1 MPPLDYKKQARH
13 LYLPS
18 ASPAVVNV
26 PEMQFFMVDGTGDPN
41 APDGEYSHALEL
53 LYTLSYAVRMG
64 GKKGAFPA
72 PGYLEYVVPPL
83 EGLWWNSGQNPPDD
97 KTTFRWTSMIRQP
110 DFITAEAFEYARMNA
125 MKKKPHL
132 NVEIARMASFAEGLC
147 VQCLHTGPYDDEPA
161 ALARMHAFM
170 KQAALSPDTAGTRTH
185 HEIYLS
191 DPRKTPEERL
201 KTVLRLPVLKA

>member
-1 MPPLDYKKQARH
+1 MPPLDYKKQARR

-18 ASPAVVNV
+18 AVPAVVDV

-72 PGYLEYVVPPL
+72 PDYLEYVVLPL
-83 EGLWWNSGQNPPDD
+83 
-97 KTTFRWTSMIRQP
+97 
-110 DFITAEAFEYARMNA
+110 
-125 MKKKPHL
+125 
-132 NVEIARMASFAEGLC
+132 EGLC
-147 VQCLHTGPYDDEPA
+147 VQCLHTGSYDDEPA
-161 ALARMHAFM
+161 TLARMHVFM
-170 KQAALSPDTAGTRTH
+170 EQSGLRPDTSGVRAH

-191 DPRKTPEERL
+191 DPRKTPAERL